1 VARKVA
7 APSPVPQEQAR
18 LLALALALA
27 LALETRGQRS
37 PPGSVSPCAFHFK
50 KLGDEKLE
58 KLGDG

>member
-1 VARKVA
+1 
-7 APSPVPQEQAR
+7 VPQEQAR